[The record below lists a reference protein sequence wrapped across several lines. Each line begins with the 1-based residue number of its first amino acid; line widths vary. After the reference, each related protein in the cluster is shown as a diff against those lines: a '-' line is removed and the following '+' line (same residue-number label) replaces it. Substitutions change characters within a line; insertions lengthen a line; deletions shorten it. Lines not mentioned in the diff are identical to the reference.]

1 MQVHRISIVLLFAN
15 ITECQKE
22 TKCSRPKTLY
32 SIVASQKFQ
41 VLGVVVDV
49 VVAGVVVGAGGVGV
63 GTGGVVVGAF
73 GVVVGAG
80 SVVVGAFGVV
90 VGAGSVVVVV
100 GAGGVVIGV
109 GKGVGVGP
117 SPQSTP
123 PT

>member
-15 ITECQKE
+15 IMECQKE

-80 SVVVGAFGVV
+80 SVVV
-90 VGAGSVVVVV
+90 VV

>member
-15 ITECQKE
+15 IMECQKE

-49 VVAGVVVGAGGVGV
+49 VVAGVVVGAGGVVVDASGVVVGAGDVVVGAGGVVV
-63 GTGGVVVGAF
+63 GTGGVVVGA
-73 GVVVGAG
+73 
-80 SVVVGAFGVV
+80 
-90 VGAGSVVVVV
+90 
-100 GAGGVVIGV
+100 GGEVIGV
-109 GKGVGVGP
+109 GVGTGVGP